1 MTMIHGLRY
10 VDDVSELPNPSP
22 GLDESMLERFRQ
34 RAGTHD
40 DDNTFFHDDL
50 ADLRDVGYLRA
61 PLPTE
66 RAGWG
71 WDVTRLAAEQRRLA
85 QFAPATALA
94 TCMHLYWVGTA
105 ADLARLGDRSLD
117 WLTDE
122 VADGRILASGH
133 AETGNDVPIAL
144 STTTATKVEGGWKV
158 DGRKHFGSLG
168 PVWDLMGIH
177 AMGALDGTPV
187 VVHGFVDRR
196 DDGVTVV
203 ENWDAI
209 GMRASQSY
217 DTVLDGVFL
226 PDERVARVV
235 PAGDTTDPFL
245 GVMQIWAITLISN
258 VYLGIAERAAQ
269 LAVEHAG
276 AKSSIAVP
284 AGSMAHNPFVQ
295 HLVADNFLDL
305 HAASE
310 VLDGIGRD
318 WAAGVDH
325 GPGWA
330 ARIFS
335 AKWRAVTTAKRV
347 VDRAMEISGGSSFAR
362 RSELGRLYRD
372 VAGGPFHPAS
382 DAFTHEVVAKTVLAI
397 APDGPRW

>member
-1 MTMIHGLRY
+1 MTALTELRTAA
-10 VDDVSELPNPSP
+10 SE
-22 GLDESMLERFRQ
+22 LDESMLERFRA
-34 RAGTHD
+34 RAGAHD

-50 ADLRDVGYLRA
+50 AELRAVDYLLA

-66 RAGWG
+66 QRGRGWELRR
-71 WDVTRLAAEQRRLA
+71 VATEQRRLA
-85 QFAPATALA
+85 TFAPATALA
-94 TCMHLYWVGTA
+94 TCMHLYWAGTA
-105 ADLARLGDRSLD
+105 SDLARFGDDRLD
-117 WLTDE
+117 WLTGTI
-122 VADGRILASGH
+122 ADGTILASGH
-133 AETGNDVPIAL
+133 AEAGNDVPIAL
-144 STTTATKVEGGWKV
+144 STTTATRVNGGWKI

-168 PVWDLMGIH
+168 PVWDLMGVH
-177 AMGALDGTPV
+177 AMATHDGSPV

-196 DDGVTVV
+196 ADGVTVV
-203 ENWDAI
+203 ENWDAV

-226 PDERVARVV
+226 PDDRVARVV

-245 GVMQIWAITLISN
+245 GVMQIWAVTLISN
-258 VYLGIAERAAQ
+258 VYLGIAERAAE
-269 LAVEHAG
+269 LAVEHAA
-276 AKSSIAVP
+276 AKSSIAIP
-284 AGSMAHNPFVQ
+284 AGSMSHNPFVQ
-295 HLVADNFLDL
+295 HQIADNFLDL

-310 VLDGIGRD
+310 VLDGIARD
-318 WAAGVDH
+318 WADGVDH
-325 GPGWA
+325 GPAWA

-347 VDRAMEISGGSSFAR
+347 VDRSMEIAGGASFAR

>member
-1 MTMIHGLRY
+1 MTALHEFHEVQDMT
-10 VDDVSELPNPSP
+10 S
-22 GLDESMLERFRQ
+22 GLDESMLERFRE
-34 RAGTHD
+34 RAGIHD

-50 ADLRDVGYLRA
+50 AELRDAGHLRSPLATGLGGRGWNVGR
-61 PLPTE
+61 
-66 RAGWG
+66 
-71 WDVTRLAAEQRRLA
+71 VAAEQRRLA
-85 QFAPATALA
+85 RFAPATALA
-94 TCMHLYWVGTA
+94 TSMHLYWAGA
-105 ADLARLGDRSLD
+105 ASDLARLGDHGLD
-117 WLTDE
+117 WVADE

-133 AETGNDVPIAL
+133 AEAGNDVPIAL
-144 STTTATKVEGGWKV
+144 STTTATRVSGGWKL

-168 PVWDLMGIH
+168 PVWDLMGVH
-177 AMGALDGTPV
+177 AMGAVDGSPV

-196 DDGVTVV
+196 ADGVSVV
-203 ENWDAI
+203 ANWDAI

-245 GVMQIWAITLISN
+245 GVMQIWAVTLISN

-269 LAVEHAG
+269 LAVEHAR

-305 HAASE
+305 HAAID
-310 VLDGIGRD
+310 VLDGVGRD
-318 WAAGVDH
+318 WVDGVDH

-347 VDRAMEISGGSSFAR
+347 VDRAMEISGGASFAR

>member
-1 MTMIHGLRY
+1 MTALHDLPG
-10 VDDVSELPNPSP
+10 VDAVPTPDPSG
-22 GLDESMLERFRQ
+22 GLDESMLERFRE

-50 ADLRDVGYLRA
+50 AELRDAGHLRA
-61 PLPTE
+61 PLPLDQGG
-66 RAGWG
+66 RS
-71 WDVTRLAAEQRRLA
+71 WDLTRVAAEQRRLA
-85 QFAPATALA
+85 RFAPATALA
-94 TCMHLYWVGTA
+94 TSMHLYWTGTA
-105 ADLARLGDRSLD
+105 SDLARLGDDSLD
-117 WLTDE
+117 WVTAE
-122 VADGRILASGH
+122 AAAGRILASGH
-133 AETGNDVPIAL
+133 AEAGNDVPIAL
-144 STTTATKVEGGWKV
+144 STTTATGVDGGWRL

-168 PVWDLMGIH
+168 PVWDLMGVH
-177 AMGALDGTPV
+177 AMGTLDGSPV

-196 DDGVTVV
+196 ADGVTVV

-217 DTVLDGVFL
+217 DTVFDGVFL
-226 PDERVARVV
+226 PDDRVARIV

-245 GVMQIWAITLISN
+245 GVMQIWAVTLISN

-284 AGSMAHNPFVQ
+284 AGTMSHNPFVQ

-318 WAAGVDH
+318 WVDGVDH
-325 GPGWA
+325 GPEWA

-347 VDRAMEISGGSSFAR
+347 VDRSMEIAGGASFAR